1 MVAWLFV
8 AGIEPLVAPSE
19 EADIQVAL
27 DAADYAKATRLMLL
41 TYGNEVYDLL
51 HALHRDGADADDAFS
66 LFAEGLWQSMARF
79 ERRCSPRTWAYAVA
93 RRASLRQ
100 RRAERRAAAE
110 PVLRLTP
117 ELADLAERLRTE
129 TSPLFRTE
137 RRSRLLELRD
147 ALPEDDRLVLML
159 RVDRRLT
166 WDELVVVLYGDTSLD
181 EEGRVR
187 EAARLRKR
195 FQLVRE
201 RLREAA
207 RRAGLLR
214 TTEEEP

>member
-1 MVAWLFV
+1 VALV
-8 AGIEPLVAPSE
+8 AGIEPLAAPSD
-19 EADIQVAL
+19 EADLQVAL

-41 TYGNEVYDLL
+41 AYGNEVYDLL

-66 LFAEGLWQSMARF
+66 LFAEGLWQSMPRF
-79 ERRCSPRTWAYAVA
+79 ERRCSPRTWAYAIA
-93 RRASLRQ
+93 RRAPLRQ
-100 RRAERRAAAE
+100 RRAE

-166 WDELVVVLYGDTSLD
+166 WDELVVVLHGDTSLD

-207 RRAGLLR
+207 RRAGLLQ